1 MEGVS
6 RLGKRPCLRASAF
19 PSLDSPIRV
28 MGARSKSTQ
37 QCCTEQ
43 SRCLTQGRWRLGDG
57 CSQRGTG
64 RGGGRSPSLS
74 THHSP
79 RIDPRASPGTPPRRR
94 ALGQVRLLQT
104 WPNEREQWVSGP
116 WDPERGREPPCAA
129 PPSPPPP
136 CRNTHTLH
144 PLCRGGSAGPFFP
157 ERDGGSAREPLV
169 RGAWTPASEGLAR
182 GVWEAVGRRPPCP
195 GAGAGGS
202 GPSLPLAPRP
212 PAAAR
217 ARERRLPAL
226 SRQGPRGAGGG
237 HSPRAPAGQQQ
248 QQQQRRQKAEEHGP
262 GHGAAGDQACG
273 GRARETAGRLGG
285 GRAHPGASPR
295 PAPSLPPARPV

>member
-1 MEGVS
+1 MPQG
-6 RLGKRPCLRASAF
+6 LCRPQPQLSHPCNGREEQVYPAVLQRAKQVF
-19 PSLDSPIRV
+19 DTGPL
-28 MGARSKSTQ
+28 
-37 QCCTEQ
+37 E
-43 SRCLTQGRWRLGDG
+43 
-57 CSQRGTG
+57 TG
-64 RGGGRSPSLS
+64 RGLLPAGDGAGGESPSLS

-116 WDPERGREPPCAA
+116 WDPARGREPPCAA

-202 GPSLPLAPRP
+202 GLSLPLAPRP

-248 QQQQRRQKAEEHGP
+248 
-262 GHGAAGDQACG
+262 
-273 GRARETAGRLGG
+273 
-285 GRAHPGASPR
+285 
-295 PAPSLPPARPV
+295 